1 MIDSRVE
8 KCHDCYA
15 DGSKIMLGDRVAI
28 VTEDKTANRNLGT
41 IVAMLAPNTREAHG
55 WHVPDGGFLVLIDK
69 KGLSACPE
77 ADTGMKLI
85 SRGSDSDQAVVEIR
99 EFLQGIQY
107 EDGIPSYKGVPP
119 FYKYD
124 KYLSGEEIRIGDIV
138 ETYGCG
144 GKMQR
149 GRIIKHFLPE
159 TKDPEARD
167 WCMQDGGILI
177 DFGEDRL
184 VGYGPADEDLFFV
197 SRGSEVRMTRT
208 ASNKIKRVSNSCLLL
223 SLLALIILSFI
234 DVAPWKQA
242 FLKWMF
248 YCSGAVFVFTSIVS
262 VGLSITGIKQS
273 FTKWVLSLWWL
284 LPLLIGVFLSVVV
297 YWMDSSMMSLWR
309 IRIHLANCIA
319 MCLLGHC
326 ITTIC
331 LFIRRCWRKGF
342 ISLAM
347 LPFFL
352 AIAFLVALIL
362 GPDIDTVIAKV
373 STITSIPQSEI
384 QCLGGNLHRESR
396 VLFRHEGNSPLT
408 GKYEEVSPKSQAYEI
423 VMDFLKHMNVN
434 MDKDVSVRILKFP
447 LEFDTVFCVICG
459 KEQWMV
465 FYGMSVM

>member
-1 MIDSRVE
+1 M
-8 KCHDCYA
+8 
-15 DGSKIMLGDRVAI
+15 
-28 VTEDKTANRNLGT
+28 T
-41 IVAMLAPNTREAHG
+41 IGVQM
-55 WHVPDGGFLVLIDK
+55 K
-69 KGLSACPE
+69 K
-77 ADTGMKLI
+77 DFMK
-85 SRGSDSDQAVVEIR
+85 R
-99 EFLQGIQY
+99 
-107 EDGIPSYKGVPP
+107 
-119 FYKYD
+119 
-124 KYLSGEEIRIGDIV
+124 
-138 ETYGCG
+138 
-144 GKMQR
+144 
-149 GRIIKHFLPE
+149 
-159 TKDPEARD
+159 
-167 WCMQDGGILI
+167 
-177 DFGEDRL
+177 
-184 VGYGPADEDLFFV
+184 
-197 SRGSEVRMTRT
+197 
-208 ASNKIKRVSNSCLLL
+208 
-223 SLLALIILSFI
+223 ILSI
-234 DVAPWKQA
+234 
-242 FLKWMF
+242 
-248 YCSGAVFVFTSIVS
+248 
-262 VGLSITGIKQS
+262 
-273 FTKWVLSLWWL
+273 WWL
-284 LPLLIGVFLSVVV
+284 LPLLIGFFFSVVV
-297 YWMDSSMMSLWR
+297 CWMDSSMMSLWR

-319 MCLLGHC
+319 MCLLGPC